1 MSVHED
7 LRDRP
12 VGELI
17 KQLAEET
24 QTLVRQELALAQA
37 EMREKGKRAGVGV
50 GLMGGATVVG
60 LGAFGA
66 LTAFLI
72 ALLAEAMRVW
82 IAALIVGLV
91 YAAIAAVL
99 AMQGKEKVTEATPPV
114 PEQTVQTVKEDVQW
128 AKNQVRSGSR

>member
-12 VGELI
+12 VSELI

-24 QTLVRQELALAQA
+24 QTLVRQEMDLAKA
-37 EMREKGKRAGVGV
+37 EMREKGKRAGLGV
-50 GLMGGATVVG
+50 GLMGGATVVA

-72 ALLAEAMRVW
+72 ALLAEAMDVW
-82 IAALIVGLV
+82 VAALIVGLV

-99 AMQGKEKVTEATPPV
+99 ALQGKEKITEATPPV

-128 AKNQVRSGSR
+128 AKNQVRSDSR

>member
-12 VGELI
+12 VSELI
-17 KQLAEET
+17 KQLAQET
-24 QTLVRQELALAQA
+24 QTLVRQEMDLAKA
-37 EMREKGKRAGVGV
+37 EMREKGKRAGLGV
-50 GLMGGATVVG
+50 GLMGGATVVA

-72 ALLAEAMRVW
+72 ALLAEAMDVW
-82 IAALIVGLV
+82 VAALIVGLV

-99 AMQGKEKVTEATPPV
+99 ALQGKEKVTEATPPV

-128 AKNQVRSGSR
+128 AKNQVRSDSR

>member
-12 VGELI
+12 VSELI
-17 KQLAEET
+17 KQLAQET
-24 QTLVRQELALAQA
+24 QTLVRQEMDLAKA
-37 EMREKGKRAGVGV
+37 EMREKGKRAGLGV
-50 GLMGGATVVG
+50 GLMGAATVVA

-72 ALLAEAMRVW
+72 ALLAEAMDVW
-82 IAALIVGLV
+82 VAGLIVGLV

-99 AMQGKEKVTEATPPV
+99 ALQGKEKVTEATPPV
-114 PEQTVQTVKEDVQW
+114 PEQAVQTVKEDVQW
-128 AKNQVRSGSR
+128 AKNQVRSDSR

>member
-12 VGELI
+12 VSELI

-24 QTLVRQELALAQA
+24 QTLVRQEMDLAKA
-37 EMREKGKRAGVGV
+37 EMREKGKRAGLGV
-50 GLMGGATVVG
+50 GLMGGATVVA

-72 ALLAEAMRVW
+72 ALLAEAMDVW
-82 IAALIVGLV
+82 VAALIVGLV

-99 AMQGKEKVTEATPPV
+99 ALQGKEKVTEATPPV

-128 AKNQVRSGSR
+128 AKNQVRSDSR